1 MDIATQDPY
10 LRSKF
15 KGQPE
20 HVINFFY
27 YLIQDLRQ
35 IMAKLGFRTIDEM
48 VGHSEKLKKRDDVN
62 AKAINIDLS
71 PILTPAHVIRPGVP
85 TKFTKNKTTNFTPV

>member
-1 MDIATQDPY
+1 MGCIMLRRCHLNSCAVGIATQDPY

-62 AKAINIDLS
+62 AK
-71 PILTPAHVIRPGVP
+71 P
-85 TKFTKNKTTNFTPV
+85 